1 MSDPSPPPS
10 TPIRLILA
18 WLVPAIAVVIT
29 MRPVGEPVLDPDVWW
44 HLRVGQ
50 WVVEHRAVPT
60 MDPFTQLGSSTP
72 WVAYSWLFEVV
83 LFGLYSAFGLA
94 GIIVYRVVFSL
105 LIVRAIHAFVTRI
118 EPRYLVAI
126 SLTGAA
132 ILALG
137 MLFGERPWLITVL
150 FSVITLHAIVVLRQ
164 PGVERLPL
172 WIWTLPILYVVWA
185 NVHIQFVYGLFLL
198 VIACV
203 APWVD
208 ARLGWTQAKDTAAWP
223 MTQRYNKLITL
234 AALCCLAT
242 LVNPYGIRIYLVIVE
257 YATQPGPFR
266 FINELKALEFREPS
280 DWVMLGLTAAA
291 CVVLGRRTST
301 AFLPMLLLAT
311 AVFAFRARRDLWFV
325 VLADLLVLGSAG
337 PREVPG
343 RDRFTPGPLGRVAI
357 LSGLLLLVA
366 ALAWLR
372 DLSPARLEEAVAR
385 KFPVEA
391 AEFVAEEGYAGPLYN
406 DFNWGG
412 YLMWALPTMPVAI
425 DGRTNLHGDERI
437 ERHGAV
443 WSGLPGWEKDIDLSA
458 AGVVIAAKDQAL
470 VSLLRLDKRFR
481 EVYAD
486 KIAVVFVR
494 KVRWI
499 PEQ

>member
-137 MLFGERPWLITVL
+137 MLFGERPWLITIL
-150 FSVITLHAIVVLRQ
+150 FSVLTLHAIVVLRQ

-203 APWVD
+203 APWID
-208 ARLGWTQAKDTAAWP
+208 
-223 MTQRYNKLITL
+223 
-234 AALCCLAT
+234 
-242 LVNPYGIRIYLVIVE
+242 
-257 YATQPGPFR
+257 
-266 FINELKALEFREPS
+266 
-280 DWVMLGLTAAA
+280 
-291 CVVLGRRTST
+291 
-301 AFLPMLLLAT
+301 LLLPSP
-311 AVFAFRARRDLWFV
+311 
-325 VLADLLVLGSAG
+325 LVL
-337 PREVPG
+337 RG
-343 RDRFTPGPLGRVAI
+343 RGVGGEGVHGAP
-357 LSGLLLLVA
+357 
-366 ALAWLR
+366 
-372 DLSPARLEEAVAR
+372 LEE
-385 KFPVEA
+385 
-391 AEFVAEEGYAGPLYN
+391 PLTPN
-406 DFNWGG
+406 PP
-412 YLMWALPTMPVAI
+412 LP
-425 DGRTNLHGDERI
+425 
-437 ERHGAV
+437 
-443 WSGLPGWEKDIDLSA
+443 
-458 AGVVIAAKDQAL
+458 
-470 VSLLRLDKRFR
+470 
-481 EVYAD
+481 
-486 KIAVVFVR
+486 
-494 KVRWI
+494 
-499 PEQ
+499 